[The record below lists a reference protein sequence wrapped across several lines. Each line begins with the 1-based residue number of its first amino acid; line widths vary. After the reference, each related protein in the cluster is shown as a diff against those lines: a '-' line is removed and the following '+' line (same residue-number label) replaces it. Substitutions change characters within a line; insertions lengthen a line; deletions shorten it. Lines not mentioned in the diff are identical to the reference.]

1 MFWKIGTKQV
11 LRFYDKSTFLRI
23 NYNLKITQLIIN
35 WIKTSSIM
43 EILTYLHIK
52 NGLIT
57 IF

>member
-35 WIKTSSIM
+35 WIKTNSIM